1 MIKVNVEVNSK
12 SWHKKIQNPK
22 KYFGKKLKKISK
34 IVKFFNG
41 KNITFTILLTSS
53 LNMKKLN
60 KKFRNQNKST
70 DVLSFPFLSSSN
82 LKFTKQKKFYIGDV
96 ATSYEIISSRSK
108 KNNFFLEFDKAWI
121 HGLLH
126 LIGYNHINNKDYF
139 KTEMLDTLILGLK
152 CCQEDVIITYSD
164 IIYDHKVIK
173 QIYNFRIAVMSLIR
187 GILCHSSNNVKDK
200 IYHYGNAL
208 LYLGR
213 FVANINVKWAER
225 LTALA
230 NVK

>member
-12 SWHKKIQNPK
+12 SWHKKIKNPK
-22 KYFGKKLKKISK
+22 KYFSKKLKKISK
-34 IVKFFNG
+34 IVKFFKG

-70 DVLSFPFLSSSN
+70 DVLSFPFLSSNN
-82 LKFTKQKKFYIGDV
+82 LKFNKQKKFYIGDV
-96 ATSYEIISSRSK
+96 ATSYEIINSRSK

-139 KTEMLDTLILGLK
+139 KMNKIEKRIL
-152 CCQEDVIITYSD
+152 
-164 IIYDHKVIK
+164 
-173 QIYNFRIAVMSLIR
+173 NSL
-187 GILCHSSNNVKDK
+187 N
-200 IYHYGNAL
+200 
-208 LYLGR
+208 
-213 FVANINVKWAER
+213 
-225 LTALA
+225 
-230 NVK
+230 